1 MCFPKHSSDLV
12 FFLIYVGKF
21 YLGDAGYGNKNGI
34 LSPYR
39 SVRYH
44 LKEFSDRP
52 PENAQELFNLRHSSL
67 RTTIE
72 RGFGVVK
79 KRFRVLDAEPYW
91 SFPTQV
97 KVVLACC
104 VVHNHIM
111 GVEPNDHIMEDA
123 MNQVELS
130 DHQQETQSRR
140 ESVEDSRSWNAKRD
154 EICQAMW
161 SDYIRSGE

>member
-1 MCFPKHSSDLV
+1 M
-12 FFLIYVGKF
+12 
-21 YLGDAGYGNKNGI
+21 
-34 LSPYR
+34 
-39 SVRYH
+39 
-44 LKEFSDRP
+44 LK
-52 PENAQELFNLRHSSL
+52 
-67 RTTIE
+67 
-72 RGFGVVK
+72 K
-79 KRFRVLDAEPYW
+79 CFRVLDAEPFW

-123 MNQVELS
+123 MNQVESS

-140 ESVEDSRSWNAKRD
+140 ESVEDSRLWNAKRD

>member
-1 MCFPKHSSDLV
+1 MIWFYY
-12 FFLIYVGKF
+12 LIYVGKY
-21 YLGDAGYGNKNGI
+21 YLGDAGYDNKNGI

-52 PENAQELFNLRHSSL
+52 SENAQELFNLQHSSL

-72 RGFGVVK
+72 QGFGVLK
-79 KRFRVLDAEPYW
+79 KRFRVLDAEPFW

-97 KVVLACC
+97 KV

-123 MNQVELS
+123 MNQVESS
-130 DHQQETQSRR
+130 DHQQETQSCR
-140 ESVEDSRSWNAKRD
+140 ESIEDSRSWNTKRD
-154 EICQAMW
+154 EICQTMW
-161 SDYIRSGE
+161 SDYTRSGE